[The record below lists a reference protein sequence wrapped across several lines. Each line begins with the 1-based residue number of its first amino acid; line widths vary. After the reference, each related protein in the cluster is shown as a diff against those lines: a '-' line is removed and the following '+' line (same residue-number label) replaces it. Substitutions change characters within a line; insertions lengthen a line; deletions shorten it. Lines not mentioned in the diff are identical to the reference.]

1 MERTATAQDFR
12 QLSPEQQAAHT
23 AVLSA
28 CYIHRLSC
36 RCEIVGN
43 KDFAI
48 TIAPGLSAAK
58 WWIDRF
64 DLDILPR
71 T

>member
-12 QLSPEQQAAHT
+12 QLSPEQQAAH
-23 AVLSA
+23 ANVLYV
-28 CYIHRLSC
+28 CHTHRLSC

-58 WWIDRF
+58 WWLDRLNIDRP
-64 DLDILPR
+64 D